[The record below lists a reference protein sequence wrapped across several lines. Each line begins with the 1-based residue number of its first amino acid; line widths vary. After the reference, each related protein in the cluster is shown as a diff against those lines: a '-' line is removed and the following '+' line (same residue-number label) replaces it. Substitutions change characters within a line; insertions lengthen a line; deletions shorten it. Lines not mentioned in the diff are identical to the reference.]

1 MSHAGIILYTYHKYQ
16 RAIDSPVP
24 LDAHGN
30 PIAEEEEE
38 ELLGGLELEETD
50 RDPLAVRMSM
60 GHDRDIVRRRC
71 FERYVVYVLTMNV

>member
-1 MSHAGIILYTYHKYQ
+1 MLHAGIILYTYHKYQ

-60 GHDRDIVRRRC
+60 GHDRDMVRRCCCKRLL
-71 FERYVVYVLTMNV
+71 VYMLIMHL